1 MEGKSGVS
9 GSIIDELHISDMIK
23 GKVKALLLEISLKN
37 FIFRISKQIKSN
49 VKLCYSKYD

>member
-37 FIFRISKQIKSN
+37 FILRISKQIKSN